1 MSCKTIR
8 KLIDSTDRADVFPH
22 EAARHLDSC
31 GTCADFAEKRMRLR
45 ELLASS
51 GRVAAPANF
60 DAVLRVR
67 LTERS
72 ASKPLPWLTPVLYL
86 RFGGAAIALVC
97 VFLLG
102 QQFVRNTR
110 LAPATGDSS
119 NAIGQSMGTDGS
131 GRAGGSGGVGET
143 VTPPAVAGPN
153 GGAPPVIGVTAYPS
167 KAVDGYKPARG
178 SRPRGDSGFRYV
190 ADVGDEIDPGARTA
204 AVLLMR
210 GPSAEREVM
219 VPAVSVGAQP
229 IFYSYR
235 EPQPSHGGR
244 VSF

>member
-8 KLIDSTDRADVFPH
+8 KLIDSTDKADVFPH

-31 GTCADFAEKRMRLR
+31 GACADFAEKRMRLR

-72 ASKPLPWLTPVLYL
+72 TARPLAWLSPAMYL
-86 RFGGAAIALVC
+86 RFGAAAIALVC

-102 QQFVRNTR
+102 QQFVRNNR
-110 LAPATGDSS
+110 PAALGGDPSV
-119 NAIGQSMGTDGS
+119 AVIPPLGS
-131 GRAGGSGGVGET
+131 GRDTMQPAMPGST
-143 VTPPAVAGPN
+143 AAGP
-153 GGAPPVIGVTAYPS
+153 GSPVVVPAFTS
-167 KAVDGYKPARG
+167 KPGEGYKPVRANRTRG
-178 SRPRGDSGFRYV
+178 ESGLRYV

>member
-1 MSCKTIR
+1 MSCKRIR

-31 GTCADFAEKRMRLR
+31 GACAGFAEERMRLR

-72 ASKPLPWLTPVLYL
+72 AARPLPWLFPAMYL
-86 RFGGAAIALVC
+86 RLGAAAIALVC

-102 QQFVRNTR
+102 QQFVRNHNKPAAPLAGDSR
-110 LAPATGDSS
+110 LAVIPPTESE
-119 NAIGQSMGTDGS
+119 
-131 GRAGGSGGVGET
+131 GET
-143 VTPPAVAGPN
+143 IPPAAPVPGPK
-153 GGAPPVIGVTAYPS
+153 GVSPFLVPADTSRPGE
-167 KAVDGYKPARG
+167 GYKSVRANRQ
-178 SRPRGDSGFRYV
+178 RGDSGFRYA
-190 ADVGDEIDPGARTA
+190 ADVGDDIDPGARTA

>member
-1 MSCKTIR
+1 MSCKRIR

-31 GTCADFAEKRMRLR
+31 GACADFAEKRMRLR

-72 ASKPLPWLTPVLYL
+72 AARPLPWLSPAMYL
-86 RFGGAAIALVC
+86 RFGAAAIALVC

-102 QQFVRNTR
+102 QQFIRNNNKPAAPLAGNSSLAVIPKSEGETIQPAEPGPKPVIPTPFV
-110 LAPATGDSS
+110 APAG
-119 NAIGQSMGTDGS
+119 
-131 GRAGGSGGVGET
+131 T
-143 VTPPAVAGPN
+143 VTSGE
-153 GGAPPVIGVTAYPS
+153 
-167 KAVDGYKPARG
+167 GYKPARPN
-178 SRPRGDSGFRYV
+178 RPRGDSGFRYV
-190 ADVGDEIDPGARTA
+190 AGVGDDMDPGARTA

-210 GPSAEREVM
+210 GASAEREVM

-235 EPQPSHGGR
+235 EPQPSSGGR

>member
-8 KLIDSTDRADVFPH
+8 KLIDSADKADVFPH

-51 GRVAAPANF
+51 GRVAVPANF

-97 VFLLG
+97 LFLLG
-102 QQFVRNTR
+102 QRVLWNSNQAQRATDSHTETSES
-110 LAPATGDSS
+110 APAV
-119 NAIGQSMGTDGS
+119 I
-131 GRAGGSGGVGET
+131 
-143 VTPPAVAGPN
+143 PPAIYGPEPTGPSRN
-153 GGAPPVIGVTAYPS
+153 EEHAIPTVVRDFSPTVRGV
-167 KAVDGYKPARG
+167 
-178 SRPRGDSGFRYV
+178 RPRGNSGLRNV
-190 ADVGDEIDPGARTA
+190 AEVGDDSDPGARTA